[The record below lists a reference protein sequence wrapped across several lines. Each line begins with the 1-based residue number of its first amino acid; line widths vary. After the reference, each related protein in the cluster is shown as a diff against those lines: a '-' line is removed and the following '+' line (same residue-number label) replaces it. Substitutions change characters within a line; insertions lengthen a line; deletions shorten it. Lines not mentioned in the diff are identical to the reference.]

1 MVSNL
6 DYEDYRRQRVKL
18 VQEKLEKNRIP
29 LLTKTDIREIADA
42 LHTMNS
48 HRLNH
53 YRFLNPQNNTLED
66 IKNSFKELLHGIPK
80 HVHELDSSIEPL
92 LDRPFHELDSVECAV
107 MRLGVYELKY
117 RIDVPYKVVINEA
130 IELAKTFGAEESHKY
145 VNSIL
150 DQLAKNFRELEVNAA
165 RSSSKRTV
173 S

>member
-1 MVSNL
+1 MS
-6 DYEDYRRQRVKL
+6 RARQLARKRAIQALYMWQMTGQDLSEIDQQFVL
-18 VQEKLEKNRIP
+18 EHDMEKVDLK
-29 LLTKTDIREIADA
+29 
-42 LHTMNS
+42 
-48 HRLNH
+48 
-53 YRFLNPQNNTLED
+53 Y
-66 IKNSFKELLHGIPK
+66 FKELLHGIPK
-80 HVHELDSSIEPL
+80 HVHELDSNIEPL

-107 MRLGVYELKY
+107 MRLGAYELKY

-150 DQLAKNFRELEVNAA
+150 DQLAKNLRQVEVNTA